1 MVSHEIR
8 TPLNGILGMAELLLD
23 TPLTPEQTTYV
34 KATKT
39 SGDALLS
46 LIEEILDFSKIEA
59 GKLELETQPFSLTDL
74 VEDIVELLGPR
85 AQAKGLEIASDVDE
99 RLPERVIGDATRLR
113 QVLLNLAGNAIKFT
127 ETGGVGVIV
136 EAGADSGE
144 IVFEVRDTG
153 IGIAPEQQARIF
165 HEFEQ
170 ADGGSARKFGGT
182 GLGLAIS
189 RRIVERMGGRIE
201 VESAPGR
208 RLELPRHRSAAAR
221 RRRRTRC
228 AAPPDLAGLAVLI
241 VAPATIEASLIER
254 RLTRWG
260 ASAMHLAP
268 HLADMFAQR
277 HWDAVL
283 VDHSIGA
290 EAAGARRRDRRRAAH
305 RSDHAGRAPPAAG
318 AQGRGLRRL
327 SGEAGSRRLAQGAA
341 RRRAGLRRRRRRRA
355 GHAAAMRGIVAG
367 ARKPLNVL
375 VAEDNEI
382 NALLT
387 RALLTRLGHRRP
399 WPRAA
404 PSRWSAGSAARE
416 AGAPYDLILMDM
428 HMPGIDGLEAARR
441 IRAAEAERDA
451 PRTPII
457 ALTANAFAE
466 DREACLAAGM
476 DGFLVKP
483 LDRDRL
489 AAALAEVADK
499 AAIAA

>member
-8 TPLNGILGMAELLLD
+8 TPLNGILGMAGLLLD

-59 GKLELETQPFSLTDL
+59 GKLELETQPFSLTAL

-136 EAGADSGE
+136 EAGAGSGE

-201 VESAPGR
+201 VESTPGEGSTFR
-208 RLELPRHRSAAAR
+208 AIVPLPRRRGRGRAR
-221 RRRRTRC
+221 V
-228 AAPPDLAGLAVLI
+228 APPDLAGLAVLI
-241 VAPATIEASLIER
+241 VAPDRIEAALIER

-268 HLADMFAQR
+268 HLAGMFAQR

-290 EAAGARRRDRRRAAH
+290 EADGAAWPRSRMRAAH
-305 RSDHAGRAPPAAG
+305 RSHHAGRTASAAR
-318 AQGRGLRRL
+318 AQGSGLCRL
-327 SGEAGSRRLAQGAA
+327 SGEAHPRRLAQGAA
-341 RRRAGLRRRRRRRA
+341 RRRAGLRWRRRDRAGGSARRRR
-355 GHAAAMRGIVAG
+355 IAG
-367 ARKPLNVL
+367 ARKPLHVL

-387 RALLTRLGHRRP
+387 RALLTRLGHRP
-399 WPRAA
+399 AMAESGGAA
-404 PSRWSAGSAARE
+404 LERWHAARE
-416 AGAPYDLILMDM
+416 AGAPYDLVLMDM
-428 HMPGIDGLEAARR
+428 HMPGMDGLEAARR
-441 IRAAEAERDA
+441 IRAAETERGAA
-451 PRTPII
+451 PRRSSRSPPMPSPR
-457 ALTANAFAE
+457 TARPASPPAWT
-466 DREACLAAGM
+466 ASW
-476 DGFLVKP
+476 
-483 LDRDRL
+483 
-489 AAALAEVADK
+489 
-499 AAIAA
+499 